1 MDNQD
6 EKDPKNW
13 AFGSF
18 YYNKN
23 DKRIWINRNKGYGTT
38 LNMANKNSY
47 VILAAILIPPFFVI
61 LAVFIVALLAE

>member
-6 EKDPKNW
+6 EKDPKNR

-23 DKRIWINRNKGYGTT
+23 DKRIWINRNKGYGIT
-38 LNMANKNSY
+38 LNMANKSSY
-47 VILAAILIPPFFVI
+47 GILAAILIPPFFVI
-61 LAVFIVALLAE
+61 FAVLIIALLSE